1 MKEGENEQKGFPVD
15 TGVIK
20 DFHGHCWLGR
30 GRHNVEKGWR
40 GGQGFRHIL
49 DPISDP
55 ILNPILKPNIEP
67 DIEPDIE
74 PNIEPNIETQC

>member
-15 TGVIK
+15 AGVIK
-20 DFHGHCWLGR
+20 DFHGRCWLGR
-30 GRHNVEKGWR
+30 GPHNVEKSGR
-40 GGQGFRHIL
+40 GGGHGFRHVL

-67 DIEPDIE
+67 DIE
-74 PNIEPNIETQC
+74 TQY